1 MMQIEVDTRLVKY
14 GSAKKYYRAEY
25 LEYLKSKER
34 KTLFDFS
41 GEALNAILKT
51 EREVLETDR
60 QEMFKKHRE
69 EKAKGPTPRKKGW
82 FKSIPGR
89 LAFYERCQ
97 TDDGYI
103 IAYLLSNLQE
113 YDHSSRNVTYEGMP
127 GLYTNKK

>member
-1 MMQIEVDTRLVKY
+1 MQLEIDARLVKY
-14 GSAKKYYRAEY
+14 GSAKKYFRAEY
-25 LEYLKSKER
+25 LEYLKSKEM

-51 EREVLETDR
+51 EREVLETNK

-69 EKAKGPTPRKKGW
+69 EKARGRVPRRKGW
-82 FKSIPGR
+82 FKSIPSR

-103 IAYLLSNLQE
+103 VGYLLSNLQE
-113 YDHSSRNVTYEGMP
+113 YNQNGKNVTYEGMLNLYP
-127 GLYTNKK
+127 GKK

>member
-1 MMQIEVDTRLVKY
+1 MQLEVDTRLVKY

-25 LEYLKSKER
+25 LEYLKSKEK

-41 GEALNAILKT
+41 GEGLDNILKV
-51 EREVLETDR
+51 ERSILEADR

-69 EKAKGPTPRKKGW
+69 EKARGHVPRRKGW
-82 FKSIPGR
+82 FKSIPSR

-103 IAYLLSNLQE
+103 VGYLLSNLQE
-113 YDHSSRNVTYEGMP
+113 YDQNGKNVTYDGMLN
-127 GLYTNKK
+127 LYPVKK